1 MAETEKKNDIELLTS
16 FRNHKAIGKKD
27 NKFYIVSNISGVE
40 PQKIEARSEDN
51 LAATEFERGVA
62 VLTYEYDAQ
71 YDKRWDSI
79 WEKQGMMV
87 TPSGYRIRLDSGM
100 SDFDIKSQKVQDMI
114 EYARSIY
121 DNPAEL
127 LKIDKKVELPSA
139 EVIKAYVDIAK
150 AGLEASLAKAGE
162 TYERDRHGALL
173 SHSQEDRQRA
183 AKAGP
188 NYEKTLDL
196 ISKLSKKIAV
206 KFQKLKDQ
214 HEKSVASSLRGKEA
228 AAKGNIEAIFD
239 EPQRGAE

>member
-1 MAETEKKNDIELLTS
+1 MAETEKKNDIELLTG
-16 FRNHKAIGKKD
+16 FKGHKAIGKKD
-27 NKFYIVSNISGVE
+27 NKFYIVSDISGVE
-40 PQKIEARSEDN
+40 PQKIEASSESN
-51 LAATEFERGVA
+51 LAATDFERGVA

-71 YDKRWDSI
+71 YDKRWESI
-79 WEKQGMMV
+79 WKKQGMMV
-87 TPSGYRIRLDSGM
+87 TPSGYRINLDSGM
-100 SDFDIKSQKVQDMI
+100 YDFDVKSQKVQDMI

-127 LKIDKKVELPSA
+127 LKIDKKVEFPSA

-162 TYERDRHGALL
+162 TYDRDKYSAVL
-173 SHSQEDRQRA
+173 SYSKEDRKRA
-183 AKAGP
+183 AKADL

-206 KFQKLKDQ
+206 KFQKLKEQ
-214 HEKSVASSLRGKEA
+214 HEKAVSNTVRGKET